1 MPEEKKNNFIPKP
14 VFEAVKAFG
23 EDVRAQTSKTPEG
36 KNEYYLSDTKRNE
49 YDGKN
54 GHVIDFRFSLR
65 NHNQEEIQFSLS
77 AKGNLKSATYVDWSS
92 GKPERTFL
100 AKDIDKL
107 DEVARSADLKEMAGL
122 FNWDKVPEKE
132 EQAEAEAEDIELD

>member
-1 MPEEKKNNFIPKP
+1 MPEEKKDFIPKG
-14 VFEAVKAFG
+14 VFDAVKAFG
-23 EDVRAQTSKTPEG
+23 EDVRAQTPKTPEG
-36 KNEYYLSDTKRNE
+36 KNEYYLSDTKKNE
-49 YDGKN
+49 YDGKE
-54 GHVIDFRFSLR
+54 GHVIDYRFSLR

-122 FNWDKVPEKE
+122 FNWDKVPAKEAE
-132 EQAEAEAEDIELD
+132 EQVEAEDIEME